1 VSAVFVRSI
10 GIVSGAGTG
19 VGRLCDALA
28 DPAWQPRIGLDRPDA
43 PPLAV
48 VTCHDFSAKD
58 HLPPLVA
65 RRLDRPARLLAVAA
79 REALAGGGT
88 LPSDRDRIGVTA
100 GTWTAGT
107 DALFEVLRVVFLA
120 SPDEA
125 PPMQFP
131 STVANAPASQLAL
144 LEKLGGPN
152 VTFAEKQVGG
162 LRAISEAARLLSH
175 GRADAVLAAGV
186 DEAQWLNAEGF
197 ERLGSLRRAGSP
209 GMIMGEGA
217 GVLLLGVEGGPNPY
231 ARILGTGSSSAVAP
245 PHLYPGTGGALLR
258 ACRQALES
266 AAMRADEID
275 LVVSCSNGI
284 PALAR
289 IERAVWQELFGAG
302 RPVAVAV
309 TDRLGDGAFGG
320 AARALIAALLVS
332 GRASHA
338 WGAPEHLVDLAS
350 PLSTSAPR
358 TALVVGQAG
367 GGSAIALVLT
377 AP

>member
-1 VSAVFVRSI
+1 MSDVFVRSI
-10 GIVSGAGTG
+10 GIVSGAGIG
-19 VGRLCDALA
+19 ADRLAGA
-28 DPAWQPRIGLDRPDA
+28 MSDPTWQARIGLARPDA

-48 VTCHDFSAKD
+48 VTCHDFSTKD
-58 HLPPLVA
+58 YLPPLVA

-79 REALAGGGT
+79 REALANCGT

-107 DALFEVLRVVFLA
+107 EALLEVLRVVFVA

-162 LRAISEAARLLSH
+162 LRAISEAARLLAH
-175 GRADAVLAAGV
+175 GRADVVLAAGV

-197 ERLGSLRRAGSP
+197 ERLGSLRRGARAG
-209 GMIMGEGA
+209 MVMGEGA
-217 GVLLLGVEGGPNPY
+217 GVLLLGNERGPSPY
-231 ARILGTGSSSAVAP
+231 ARILGAGSSSAIAP
-245 PHLYPGTGGALLR
+245 PHMYPKTGEALLR

-266 AAMRADEID
+266 AAMGADEID

-284 PALAR
+284 PALAM
-289 IERAVWQELFGAG
+289 IERYAWQELFGAG
-302 RPVAVAV
+302 RPAAVAISE
-309 TDRLGDGAFGG
+309 RLGDGAFGG
-320 AARALIAALLVS
+320 AARAVIAALLVS
-332 GRASHA
+332 GRASLA
-338 WGAPEHLVDLAS
+338 WGVPDHLADLAS
-350 PLSTSAPR
+350 PLSKRPPR
-358 TALVVGQAG
+358 AALVVGQAG
-367 GGSAIALVLT
+367 GGSAITLILT

>member
-1 VSAVFVRSI
+1 VSAAFVRSI

-19 VGRLCDALA
+19 VDRLCGALA
-28 DPAWQPRIGLDRPDA
+28 DPTWQPRIGLDRPDA

-48 VTCHDFSAKD
+48 VTCHEFSARD

-79 REALAGGGT
+79 REAFAGGGT

-107 DALFEVLRVVFLA
+107 EALFEVLRVVFLA

-162 LRAISEAARLLSH
+162 LRAISEAARLLTH

-197 ERLGSLRRAGSP
+197 ERLGSLRRPGRAG
-209 GMIMGEGA
+209 MVMGEGA
-217 GVLLLGVEGGPNPY
+217 GCLLLGLEGGPDPY
-231 ARILGTGSSSAVAP
+231 ARILGAGSSSAIAP
-245 PHLYPGTGGALLR
+245 PHLYPRTGEALLR
-258 ACRQALES
+258 ASRQALES
-266 AAMRADEID
+266 AAIGPDEID
-275 LVVSCSNGI
+275 LVVSCSNGL
-284 PALAR
+284 PTLAR
-289 IERAVWQELFGAG
+289 LERDLWQELFRAG
-302 RPVAVAV
+302 RPPAVVAAE
-309 TDRLGDGAFGG
+309 RLGDGAFGG
-320 AARALIAALLVS
+320 AARVVIAALLVS
-332 GRASHA
+332 GRVSFA
-338 WGAPEHLVDLAS
+338 WGAPEHLADLAS
-350 PLSTSAPR
+350 PLPTTPPR

-367 GGSAIALVLT
+367 GGSAIALILS